1 MTRVGIP
8 FRLYRPATT
17 KIFLFPL
24 TPTHINFPL
33 GIFPIYNY
41 TGGKVPFVC
50 GDVPDLA
57 YSMAGYNLPK
67 IFPEIATKNGYSSRW
82 TRSAYGY
89 LHLPFPG
96 GMPHIF
102 RIGIDTQLPS
112 IELGDVIVLQE
123 GPDWGYDSGAEHVVL
138 ASEIHGY
145 TLDKIYIIEGNPV
158 DGTIVQHT
166 LQELMA
172 RVSSIQYLVYGHPA
186 LP

>member
-1 MTRVGIP
+1 M
-8 FRLYRPATT
+8 
-17 KIFLFPL
+17 
-24 TPTHINFPL
+24 
-33 GIFPIYNY
+33 
-41 TGGKVPFVC
+41 PFVC